1 MRSFWKGGGDR
12 RRCLVLSRQ
21 LESGKAID
29 ERIVAKAKILVAG
42 KESRFF
48 EQRTGRDSFET
59 CPDHAKI
66 PSEAG

>member
-1 MRSFWKGGGDR
+1 M
-12 RRCLVLSRQ
+12 LSRQ
-21 LESGKAID
+21 LESGKAFD